1 MKKYINKRMKEHYLD
16 VLKQQ
21 NEYESWIKRLEQQ
34 EQKYEKLEYQP
45 KISILVPVYNVL
57 DKHLV
62 PCIESVIGQ
71 SYPNWELC
79 LADDCSTW
87 SNVRKTLKKY
97 EKNKKIKVVYRS
109 ENGHISRCTNSALEV
124 ATGEFIA
131 FLDCDDVLAPNA
143 LYEVVKVLNE
153 NKQLDFIY
161 SDEDKIND
169 NGEQRH
175 MPHFKP
181 DWSPDTLLAHMYT
194 CHFGVYRRSIA
205 QDIGGIRAGFEGAQ
219 DYDFTL
225 RFTEKTD
232 KIAHISK
239 ILYHWREREESTAGT
254 PEAKPYILEAAKK
267 SKEEALKRRGL
278 KGEVELIKEIYQYRI
293 NYLCDIWPKVSV
305 IIPSK
310 DNYDILKQCL
320 ESFHQ
325 ITDYPDYEIILV
337 DNGSNIETKEKY
349 EDLTEKYRLHYMYH
363 EEKFN
368 FSHMC
373 NMGAE
378 VATGEYLLF
387 LNDDIEIIDSKWLK
401 RMVGQAAIDHIGAVG
416 AKLLYP
422 DRKTIQHVG
431 VINIE
436 NGPVH
441 ALVGYSDEP
450 VYYFGR
456 NRMDYNQIAVTA
468 ACLLVNKE
476 KFDEVSGFNEE
487 LAVAY
492 NDIEFCFKL
501 LEKGYY
507 NIIRNDAVLVH
518 HESVSRGNDLED
530 KKKYE
535 RLMAEQEKLYN
546 LHPQYRGSDPFYNK
560 NLAQNKCDFSYDE
573 HIGIFAVNQK
583 LGRYKISPKKE
594 RRIKVIVDYVACED
608 ALVIK
613 GWFFWKNSFWS
624 NICNVKLLLRD
635 RQNHIISFSVTRK
648 IRKDVAET
656 LGNVAYNIGFECRLP
671 YESMRFNE
679 EEYQIGIAVEVP
691 RMSIRRITWTP
702 RKTMIVPQELY
713 MEVIKKEV
721 ELPEKKLFNNY
732 EYKIEGIDKKLGKIY
747 GWAVNPDSINN
758 DYEDYRLVYQRDGK
772 TYSRAV
778 VRRKRLD
785 VAGDYRNL
793 PNALWSGFECI
804 MPVEQMK
811 DLTVDNIWIMNADRA

>member
-1 MKKYINKRMKEHYLD
+1 MKQYINKRMKDRCLNILEH
-16 VLKQQ
+16 K
-21 NEYESWIKRLEQQ
+21 NNKYERWIERLEQQ
-34 EQKYEKLEYQP
+34 DQEYEELDYQP
-45 KISILVPVYNVL
+45 QISVLVPVYNVL

-62 PCIESVIGQ
+62 PCIESVIKQ

-87 SNVRKTLKKY
+87 SNVRKTLNKY
-97 EKNKKIKVVYRS
+97 EKNEKIKVVYRS
-109 ENGHISRCTNSALEV
+109 ENGHISQCTNSALEV

-169 NGEQRH
+169 NGKQRY

-205 QDIGGIRAGFEGAQ
+205 QEIGGMRVGFEGAQ

-225 RFTEKTD
+225 RFTEVTD
-232 KIAHISK
+232 KIAHIPK
-239 ILYHWREREESTAGT
+239 VLYHWREREGSTAGEKMKT
-254 PEAKPYILEAAKK
+254 KPYVVEATKK
-267 SKEEALKRRGL
+267 SQEEALKRRRL
-278 KGEVELIKEIYQYRI
+278 KGEMELIEDMFLYRV

-310 DNYDILKQCL
+310 DNYAILKKCL

-325 ITDYPDYEIILV
+325 ITDYPDYEMILV
-337 DNGSNIETKEKY
+337 DNGSNVENKEKY
-349 EDLTEKYRLHYMYH
+349 KNLVEKYGLKYIYH

-373 NMGAE
+373 NLGAGA
-378 VATGEYLLF
+378 ATGEYLLF

-401 RMVGQAAIDHIGAVG
+401 RMVGQATVDYIGAVG

-422 DRKTIQHVG
+422 DRNTIQHIG

-436 NGPVH
+436 SGPVH
-441 ALVGYSDEP
+441 ALMGYSDEL
-450 VYYFGR
+450 VYCFGR
-456 NRMDYNQIAVTA
+456 NRLDYNQIAVTG
-468 ACLLVNKE
+468 ACLLVKKE
-476 KFDEVSGFNEE
+476 KFDEVAGFNEE

-492 NDIEFCFKL
+492 NDIEFCFRL

-535 RLMAEQEKLYN
+535 RLMMEQEKLYK
-546 LHPQYRGSDPFYNK
+546 LHPQYVGKDPFYNK
-560 NLAQNKCDFSYDE
+560 NLTQNKCDFSYNE
-573 HIGIFAVNQK
+573 ESVVNQK
-583 LGRYKISPKKE
+583 LGSYKISPKKE
-594 RRIKVIVDYVACED
+594 GKFTVVVDNIVYED
-608 ALVIK
+608 TLVIK

-624 NICNVKLLLRD
+624 NICKVYLVLKD
-635 RQNHIISFSVTRK
+635 CKNHVVSFNVTRK

-656 LGNVAYNIGFECRLP
+656 LGNAAYNVGFECRIP
-671 YESMRFNE
+671 YEAMRFNE
-679 EEYQIGIAVEVP
+679 EEYQIGIAVEIP
-691 RMSIRRITWTP
+691 QMNIKRIAWTSW
-702 RKTMIVPQELY
+702 KTV
-713 MEVIKKEV
+713 EV
-721 ELPEKKLFNNY
+721 
-732 EYKIEGIDKKLGKIY
+732 
-747 GWAVNPDSINN
+747 
-758 DYEDYRLVYQRDGK
+758 
-772 TYSRAV
+772 
-778 VRRKRLD
+778 
-785 VAGDYRNL
+785 
-793 PNALWSGFECI
+793 
-804 MPVEQMK
+804 
-811 DLTVDNIWIMNADRA
+811 